1 MKISELIKIG
11 TLGNSIDKAG
21 FIRFKLY
28 PEFVDI
34 DLENLFLIF
43 KDNKVRYVSVVQ
55 EDNNRGSRFLLDD
68 TEVMTEAAEER
79 NVFIA
84 LTAEEIAQQ
93 KSSEVLSN
101 LRSFKVIETDKLI
114 GEVAEVLDNGFQK
127 LIVVKKNEG
136 DEFMI
141 PWVEHYI
148 TEIDLPQKQ
157 IIVADIGELIDL

>member
-21 FIRFKLY
+21 FIKFKLY

-34 DLENLFLIF
+34 ELENLFLIF

-55 EDNNRGSRFLLDD
+55 EDNNRGSRLLLDD
-68 TEVMTEAAEER
+68 TEVMIEAAEER

-84 LTAEEIAQQ
+84 LTSEEIAQYQ
-93 KSSEVLSN
+93 NTDALPD
-101 LRSFKVIETDKLI
+101 LRRFQVIAADMLI
-114 GEVAEVLDNGFQK
+114 GEVAEILDNNLQK
-127 LIVVKKNEG
+127 LIVVKKSDG

-148 TEIDLPQKQ
+148 TAIDLPQKQ
-157 IIVADIGELIDL
+157 IRVADIQELIDL